1 MSKKRNHIHIH
12 PFAGRL
18 TRWLL
23 FSLLT
28 TLGCVATLVYWVTST
43 LAVEIEANRNL
54 GLLDINNER
63 INTVLTTI
71 ETGAAN
77 NHVDI
82 EENIHNEEGLKE
94 AMRWLLQLNPHA
106 IGVGVAFID
115 NYFPEKGRW
124 HELYASRDSTG
135 INIEQI
141 GSEHHDY
148 LHAEWFTT
156 CLKKKKGCWSDAYYD
171 DAGAHDILCTYAL
184 PIHDAKG
191 RIVGVMGTDVSTN
204 WLQDQLKEMDEKNY
218 ENSFWKYKSTDDRKE
233 DKNEREWLYSY
244 SFIVQRDG
252 TYLVHPQ
259 EERIMKENLFK
270 EVMDTK
276 DSIDNKLIDKI
287 KKGERGYIDNGDI
300 IEITIDEQS
309 SYVFYAPIE
318 HTGWS
323 TVIVVP
329 AMAINLLGY
338 IFGGLVVAVM
348 TIGIIIVLTSSY
360 VIVRH
365 TTKPLKR
372 LAAFAGEV
380 AQGHFDTPLP
390 TIKKHDEIWLLRM
403 SFEGMQK
410 SLAEYIERLKKTTAL
425 KASIDSELRIAHSI
439 QMAMLPKDFPPYPER
454 HDIDI
459 YGELSPAKAVGGDLF
474 DFYLHDEQLFFCV
487 GDVSGK
493 GVPASMVMAV
503 ICSMFRYISG
513 HTSSPDQI
521 VSDLNNAI
529 SEKNEAS
536 MFVTLFV
543 GVLDLKSGLMRYSNA
558 GHDAPMLIGRNV
570 GLLPC
575 DPNLPV
581 GVMPGWKFTLQ
592 EAVIDR
598 NTTIFLY
605 TDGLN
610 EAEDNLH
617 AQFGKERVQAVAET
631 LLAQKRHQ
639 PKTLIASM
647 SDAVQ
652 EFVGDAE
659 QSDDLTMLAIQLK
672 DKM

>member
-1 MSKKRNHIHIH
+1 MVFIG
-12 PFAGRL
+12 PAGND
-18 TRWLL
+18 
-23 FSLLT
+23 
-28 TLGCVATLVYWVTST
+28 G
-43 LAVEIEANRNL
+43 
-54 GLLDINNER
+54 
-63 INTVLTTI
+63 
-71 ETGAAN
+71 
-77 NHVDI
+77 
-82 EENIHNEEGLKE
+82 
-94 AMRWLLQLNPHA
+94 LQLVVSPGLSAVIKDH
-106 IGVGVAFID
+106 IRIIRVHKD
-115 NYFPEKGRW
+115 GR
-124 HELYASRDSTG
+124 
-135 INIEQI
+135 
-141 GSEHHDY
+141 
-148 LHAEWFTT
+148 
-156 CLKKKKGCWSDAYYD
+156 
-171 DAGAHDILCTYAL
+171 
-184 PIHDAKG
+184 
-191 RIVGVMGTDVSTN
+191 
-204 WLQDQLKEMDEKNY
+204 QL
-218 ENSFWKYKSTDDRKE
+218 
-233 DKNEREWLYSY
+233 
-244 SFIVQRDG
+244 
-252 TYLVHPQ
+252 
-259 EERIMKENLFK
+259 
-270 EVMDTK
+270 
-276 DSIDNKLIDKI
+276 
-287 KKGERGYIDNGDI
+287 
-300 IEITIDEQS
+300 
-309 SYVFYAPIE
+309 
-318 HTGWS
+318 
-323 TVIVVP
+323 VICFG
-329 AMAINLLGY
+329 M
-338 IFGGLVVAVM
+338 IFGIFPCIPEDIMDMSHITLQCDPLLHLRLRHRVV
-348 TIGIIIVLTSSY
+348 
-360 VIVRH
+360 
-365 TTKPLKR
+365 
-372 LAAFAGEV
+372 
-380 AQGHFDTPLP
+380 
-390 TIKKHDEIWLLRM
+390 
-403 SFEGMQK
+403 
-410 SLAEYIERLKKTTAL
+410 TAPVH
-425 KASIDSELRIAHSI
+425 R
-439 QMAMLPKDFPPYPER
+439 PYPER